1 MRAAAVVGSTA
12 SCNTPLQQELSR
24 RHRQRQGAEVSECEL
39 WRWWAASQFAPTVVC
54 AAPTPAHLG
63 CHCMLQCV
71 AVWCSVVQ
79 CVAVCCSVLQCVAV
93 CCSVL
98 QCVAVCCG
106 VLQCVAVCCS
116 VLQCVALCCSVLQ
129 CVAVCCSVMQH
140 LCIHAPLSFG
150 ERHFDGLGKTLQPA
164 AHCNTLQHTATHCNT
179 LQHTATHCSTV
190 HRTVTHCNT
199 LQHTATHC
207 NTLQHT
213 ATQYLNS
220 LGELLETGGLVAHY
234 NTRLQHTA
242 THCNTLQHSTSTV
255 SGNSWRREVL

>member
-93 CCSVL
+93 CY
-98 QCVAVCCG
+98 
-106 VLQCVAVCCS
+106 
-116 VLQCVALCCSVLQ
+116 
-129 CVAVCCSVMQH
+129 SVM
-140 LCIHAPLSFG
+140 L
-150 ERHFDGLGKTLQPA
+150 LQYTA
-164 AHCNTLQHTATHCNT
+164 SHCYTLQHTWGSSHEFIQLIIIYARAPT
-179 LQHTATHCSTV
+179 LVAPAVAVVVEVWCVLMHV
-190 HRTVTHCNT
+190 PF
-199 LQHTATHC
+199 
-207 NTLQHT
+207 
-213 ATQYLNS
+213 
-220 LGELLETGGLVAHY
+220 ELLSVNVSVYHLLGTYIYTHTSSPFDPRIPTHNHT
-234 NTRLQHTA
+234 NT
-242 THCNTLQHSTSTV
+242 
-255 SGNSWRREVL
+255 E